1 MLKKISRQLKFGI
14 VFLEILL
21 VFFVFILIYNFY
33 LSLGKGRPL
42 VYFDENNTSH
52 VLDTLRESGYNI
64 TDWDH
69 YLISK
74 KALPQK
80 GWYHIC
86 HTDEGRYHFF
96 KQLNSHPAETMKI
109 HVYSGETHKEMLHRL
124 AKDMKLDEKK
134 LNSYYDAHAHFKEG
148 DIFSGTYTVARK
160 ADENTTLQHLF
171 TRSKKRMAQ
180 FKKESFTHEMDD
192 YTIKLLLTIASI
204 IQKESNKPEEMP
216 VIASVIY
223 NRLEKGMKLQMDGT
237 LNYGDYS
244 HQVVTPERI
253 KTDTSF
259 YNTYK
264 YKGLP
269 PAPLATV
276 SMQALKAAMFP
287 AETDY
292 LFFMLNKDGSHNFS
306 KTYEEHLAHLRAF
319 RAYQKERK
327 KRLEKKVEKK
337 KAEKKGDL
345 KKSAKK
351 S

>member
-1 MLKKISRQLKFGI
+1 
-14 VFLEILL
+14 
-21 VFFVFILIYNFY
+21 
-33 LSLGKGRPL
+33 
-42 VYFDENNTSH
+42 
-52 VLDTLRESGYNI
+52 
-64 TDWDH
+64 
-69 YLISK
+69 
-74 KALPQK
+74 
-80 GWYHIC
+80 
-86 HTDEGRYHFF
+86 
-96 KQLNSHPAETMKI
+96 
-109 HVYSGETHKEMLHRL
+109 
-124 AKDMKLDEKK
+124 
-134 LNSYYDAHAHFKEG
+134 
-148 DIFSGTYTVARK
+148 
-160 ADENTTLQHLF
+160 
-171 TRSKKRMAQ
+171 
-180 FKKESFTHEMDD
+180 
-192 YTIKLLLTIASI
+192 
-204 IQKESNKPEEMP
+204 MP

-337 KAEKKGDL
+337 KAEKKGGL